1 MPAGSVGRT
10 CDNPPGPIQRPGR
23 VAKAD
28 CRWGVPMTLSD
39 VLRASPHRRFNPL
52 TGEWVLVS
60 PQRLDRPW
68 LGRVDPPTAA
78 ARPAYDTACYLCPGN
93 LRASGDRNPEYERTF
108 VFTNDYPALIPT
120 TGAENGGTH
129 PLLQAAP
136 QPGTCRVVCFSPR
149 HDLSLAELATDEI
162 LDVVETWAEQTAE
175 LGRTYAWVQV
185 FENKGEMMGASNPHP
200 HGQIWASEDV
210 PTLPA
215 AEGRHQTDYQR
226 SHGSSLLLDYVAE
239 ETRLADRVVVA
250 SEHWAAVVPF
260 WAVWPFETLLLPRNP
275 VMRLPDLSEEARL
288 DLSQVLKR
296 LLVRYDNLFE
306 VSFPYSLGWHGA
318 PFGGETEG
326 WQLHAH
332 IYPPLLRS
340 AEVRKFLVGYEMLA
354 EPQRDLTAEQAA
366 ERLRAQPDEP
376 LSQKPLHTP

>member
-1 MPAGSVGRT
+1 
-10 CDNPPGPIQRPGR
+10 
-23 VAKAD
+23 
-28 CRWGVPMTLSD
+28 MTAREALLHTMS
-39 VLRASPHRRFNPL
+39 HRRQNPL

-68 LGRVDPPTAA
+68 LGRVDPPASA
-78 ARPAYDTACYLCPGN
+78 ARPAHDAACYLCPGN
-93 LRASGDRNPEYERTF
+93 LRAGGERNPPYRQAL
-108 VFTNDYPALIPT
+108 VFTNDFPALVP
-120 TGAENGGTH
+120 ASEASDRPSH

-149 HDLSLAELATDEI
+149 HDLSLAELQTDEI
-162 LDVVETWAEQTAE
+162 QTVVEVWAEQTAE
-175 LGRTYAWVQV
+175 LGRTFAWVQV
-185 FENKGEMMGASNPHP
+185 FENKGELMGASNPHP
-200 HGQIWASEDV
+200 HGQIWASENV
-210 PTLPA
+210 PTLPDVEGLRQA
-215 AEGRHQTDYQR
+215 AYHQT
-226 SHGSSLLLDYVAE
+226 HGSSLLLDYLAE
-239 ETRLADRVVVA
+239 ETRLAERVVVA

-275 VMRLPDLSEEARL
+275 VQRLPDLSAAERL
-288 DLSQVLKR
+288 DLSRLLKC

-318 PFGGETEG
+318 PFSRETEG

-354 EPQRDLTAEQAA
+354 EPQRDLTPEQAA
-366 ERLRAQPDEP
+366 ERLRAQPEVRFD
-376 LSQKPLHTP
+376 LRTSGKP

>member
-1 MPAGSVGRT
+1 MTGRE
-10 CDNPPGPIQRPGR
+10 
-23 VAKAD
+23 ALLHS
-28 CRWGVPMTLSD
+28 M
-39 VLRASPHRRFNPL
+39 PHRRQNPL

-60 PQRLDRPW
+60 PQRLSRPW
-68 LGRVDPPTAA
+68 LGRVDRPASA
-78 ARPAYDTACYLCPGN
+78 VRPAYDAACYLCPGN
-93 LRASGDRNPEYERTF
+93 LRAGGDRNPAYEQTF

-120 TGAENGGTH
+120 PGDGDGRSH

-149 HDLSLAELATDEI
+149 HDLSLAELTTDEI
-162 LDVVETWAEQTAE
+162 LDVVDTWAEQTAE

-185 FENKGEMMGASNPHP
+185 FENKGELMGASNPHP

-215 AEGRHQTDYQR
+215 AEGQR
-226 SHGSSLLLDYVAE
+226 QAAYHRAHGSSLLLDYVAE
-239 ETRLADRVVVA
+239 ETRLAERVVVA
-250 SEHWAAVVPF
+250 SEHWTAVVPF

-275 VMRLPDLSEEARL
+275 VTRLPDLSADERQ

-318 PFGGETEG
+318 PFNRETEG

-332 IYPPLLRS
+332 LYPPLLRS

-366 ERLRAQPDEP
+366 ERLRAQPDHP
-376 LSQKPLHTP
+376 LVQRTPGGP

>member
-1 MPAGSVGRT
+1 M
-10 CDNPPGPIQRPGR
+10 
-23 VAKAD
+23 
-28 CRWGVPMTLSD
+28 
-39 VLRASPHRRFNPL
+39 
-52 TGEWVLVS
+52 
-60 PQRLDRPW
+60 
-68 LGRVDPPTAA
+68 
-78 ARPAYDTACYLCPGN
+78 
-93 LRASGDRNPEYERTF
+93 
-108 VFTNDYPALIPT
+108 
-120 TGAENGGTH
+120 
-129 PLLQAAP
+129 
-136 QPGTCRVVCFSPR
+136 CFSPR
-149 HDLSLAELATDEI
+149 HDLSLAELPTDEI
-162 LDVVETWAEQTAE
+162 QGVVEVWAEQTAE
-175 LGRTYAWVQV
+175 LGRTHAWVQV
-185 FENKGEMMGASNPHP
+185 FENKGELMGASNPHP
-200 HGQIWASEDV
+200 HGQIWASADV

-215 AEGRHQTDYQR
+215 AEGQHQTAYHR
-226 SHGSSLLLDYVAE
+226 SHGSSMLLDYAAE

-275 VMRLPDLSEEARL
+275 VLRLPDLSADERL

-366 ERLRAQPDEP
+366 ERLRAQPEVRF
-376 LSQKPLHTP
+376 SQRTSGNP